1 MKPPCFFVLPLEI
14 PGSVPLVSF
23 RPENH
28 RCLPDGR
35 FLEALFRS
43 VLVGVFPEV
52 FQNRSQDHA
61 KLILVARQFLRK
73 FVPCAGRAGG

>member
-43 VLVGVFPEV
+43 VLVGVFP
-52 FQNRSQDHA
+52 
-61 KLILVARQFLRK
+61 
-73 FVPCAGRAGG
+73 